1 MYFVETAKF
10 LEDFAP
16 HHQAGGGNSAKILRQ
31 MLASEVTGFMA
42 SNTVNVTSDA
52 TNSENDTAV
61 LKGPVRIPQSCAHD
75 ADPWAGNLRHK
86 FAQTIRVHDFNIIVE
101 KEKDRSAG
109 AAGSEIDQAAKIKIA
124 GTLDNLNSSIL
135 PQAAVQFTC
144 LLLHAVVLE
153 NNYLEIRVV
162 AFVQNAIDTLLHQ
175 RRLVA
180 RWNDDGNDRPRFGQR
195 IANAL
200 VNLEFAWFHF
210 CCDVLCIQM
219 FL

>member
-1 MYFVETAKF
+1 MCFVEAAKF
-10 LEDFAP
+10 LEDFSP

-31 MLASEVTGFMA
+31 VMEGEVTRFMA
-42 SNTVNVTSDA
+42 SDTVDMTGDTA
-52 TNSENDTAV
+52 YSENDTAV
-61 LKGPVRIPQSCAHD
+61 LKGPVGIPQSCARD
-75 ADPWAGNLRHK
+75 SNLRPRNLRHE

-153 NNYLEIRVV
+153 NNYLEIRIV
-162 AFVQNAIDTLLHQ
+162 A
-175 RRLVA
+175 
-180 RWNDDGNDRPRFGQR
+180 
-195 IANAL
+195 
-200 VNLEFAWFHF
+200 
-210 CCDVLCIQM
+210 
-219 FL
+219 

>member
-52 TNSENDTAV
+52 TNSENNTAV
-61 LKGPVRIPQSCAHD
+61 LKRPVRIPQSCAHD

-109 AAGSEIDQAAKIKIA
+109 VAGSKINQVAEIKFPS
-124 GTLDNLNSSIL
+124 TRDNLNL
-135 PQAAVQFTC
+135 WVPPQTTVQLMRLFF
-144 LLLHAVVLE
+144 HAVIFQ
-153 NNYLEIRVV
+153 NDDLEIRLI
-162 AFVQNAIDTLLHQ
+162 AFA
-175 RRLVA
+175 
-180 RWNDDGNDRPRFGQR
+180 
-195 IANAL
+195 
-200 VNLEFAWFHF
+200 
-210 CCDVLCIQM
+210 
-219 FL
+219 